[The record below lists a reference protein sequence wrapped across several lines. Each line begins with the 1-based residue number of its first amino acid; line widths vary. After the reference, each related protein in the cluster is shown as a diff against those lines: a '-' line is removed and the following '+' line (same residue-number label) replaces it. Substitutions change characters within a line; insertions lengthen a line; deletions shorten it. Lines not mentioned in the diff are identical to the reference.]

1 MSISLSSPFSDSRI
15 LERLVSQP
23 PMQLCGGYI
32 FISWNSPLCNGTQ
45 TRLMKN
51 DNKEME
57 VHYCSSIF
65 LILLFLSY
73 IWHPIFHFFRHLK
86 YFQEVLSYQSET
98 FATQDMNIEAHIV
111 QKSDLKRHLTDKE
124 IGEILSAQSQKR
136 DRDSTW
142 FHGKNN
148 GNGNRD
154 SRSDSSSSNGS
165 VTYAG

>member
-1 MSISLSSPFSDSRI
+1 M
-15 LERLVSQP
+15 
-23 PMQLCGGYI
+23 
-32 FISWNSPLCNGTQ
+32 
-45 TRLMKN
+45 
-51 DNKEME
+51 
-57 VHYCSSIF
+57 
-65 LILLFLSY
+65 
-73 IWHPIFHFFRHLK
+73 K

-136 DRDSTW
+136 DRDATW
-142 FHGKNN
+142 FHGKNQN

-165 VTYAG
+165 VTYAGGSLYFLLFYFSSVLIFCKIKLKFCSFAIKGQSLFPSVFSKTAAFQNIQFPSKLKVKKHPCHKLTEYHR